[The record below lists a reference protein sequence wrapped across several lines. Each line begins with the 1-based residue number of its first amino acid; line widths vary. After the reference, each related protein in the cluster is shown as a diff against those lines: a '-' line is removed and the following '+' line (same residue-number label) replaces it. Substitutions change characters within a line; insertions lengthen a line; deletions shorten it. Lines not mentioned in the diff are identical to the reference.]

1 MEEEGVKVVVVELV
15 IVVIVVE
22 GSDGV
27 AEVRVSMGVTVVMV
41 GVMVVLLLGVVVC
54 EGGSTEVVVVRW
66 EEVIVS
72 EVGTAARVMVV
83 EVVVVVDVVR
93 VVRGGEGPV
102 VEVVV
107 VVVDVVRVVGVGMMV
122 FAKGKVTEVVGTGL
136 LEVLPFVL
144 RLSLPLFMDLN

>member
-1 MEEEGVKVVVVELV
+1 MRLEVEEEGVKVVVVGLV

-72 EVGTAARVMVV
+72 EVGAAARVMVV
-83 EVVVVVDVVR
+83 E
-93 VVRGGEGPV
+93 
-102 VEVVV
+102 VV

>member
-1 MEEEGVKVVVVELV
+1 MRLEVEEEGVKVVVVELV

-41 GVMVVLLLGVVVC
+41 GVMVVLLLGVVMC

-83 EVVVVVDVVR
+83 E
-93 VVRGGEGPV
+93 
-102 VEVVV
+102 VV